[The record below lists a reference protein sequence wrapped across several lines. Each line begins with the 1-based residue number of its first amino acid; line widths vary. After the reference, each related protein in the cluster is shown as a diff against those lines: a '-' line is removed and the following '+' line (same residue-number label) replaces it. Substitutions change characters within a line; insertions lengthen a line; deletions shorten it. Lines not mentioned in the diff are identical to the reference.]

1 MIHQSVQK
9 YSVEFETIY
18 KRKNYSTPKNYLD
31 FLDNYIQFLR
41 GKRKEMDAA
50 VRRLEGGLATL
61 AKAAEDTQVLEEKLR
76 IDNAEIA
83 DKKAIVEELISDINE
98 KTETANK
105 SAEAAAKTK
114 AELEISG
121 KQIAIEE
128 EEAAAAVAA
137 AVPALDAAKKAL

>member
-9 YSVEFETIY
+9 YSIEFETIF

-31 FLDNYIQFLR
+31 FLNNYISFLKN
-41 GKRKEMDAA
+41 KRKEMDAA

-61 AKAAEDTQVLEEKLR
+61 AKAAEDTTVLEEKLR
-76 IDNAEIA
+76 IDNTVIAE
-83 DKKAIVEELISDINE
+83 KKAIVEELIADINE

-128 EEAAAAVAA
+128 EEAA
-137 AVPALDAAKKAL
+137 

>member
-1 MIHQSVQK
+1 
-9 YSVEFETIY
+9 
-18 KRKNYSTPKNYLD
+18 
-31 FLDNYIQFLR
+31 
-41 GKRKEMDAA
+41 MDAA

-83 DKKAIVEELISDINE
+83 EKKAIVEELISDINE